1 MYVKEL
7 QLVNYRNYSNF
18 SVTISE
24 GLNFIIGR
32 NAAGKTNLLE
42 AIYFLENGRSHRTS
56 TAQEL
61 IKWNEEFAVVRSTVQ
76 RLDRELLVEASIFI
90 AGTKQLKVNGVASK
104 KEQMKARPVIT
115 VIFTPDHLKIV
126 KEMPDNRR
134 AYLDEILE
142 KTRPDYAY
150 RRQQYS
156 KILKQRNM
164 LLKKVFVGRMKADV
178 IDYWDKQLV
187 EAGSRITIARR
198 DILYKIEERADQAYK
213 NMTESDINFSLS
225 YENQLLQEGIKDDE
239 LEERFLLLLR
249 EKRKAE
255 IERGQTLVGPHRD
268 DVGIFAAG
276 IDLRTFGSQ
285 GEQRSAALALK
296 MAELSIIT
304 ELTKDQPVLLLDDVM
319 SELDRARREALL
331 KHIEDGVQVIVTS
344 TNVEYLKEMDIDT
357 SNIIKIG

>member
-18 SVTISE
+18 SVTIHE

-42 AIYFLENGRSHRTS
+42 ALYFLENGKSHKTS
-56 TAQEL
+56 TAREL
-61 IKWNEEFAVVRSTVQ
+61 IKWDEEFAIVKSTVQ
-76 RLDRELLVEASIFI
+76 RLERELLIEASIFKD
-90 AGTKQLKVNGVASK
+90 GSKQLKVNGVASK
-104 KEQMKARPVIT
+104 KEQMKARPIIT
-115 VIFTPDHLKIV
+115 VIFTPDHLRIV
-126 KEMPDNRR
+126 KEMPETRR

-142 KTRPDYAY
+142 KTGPGYSY
-150 RRQQYS
+150 WRQQYS

-187 EAGSRITIARR
+187 GAGSRITIARR
-198 DILYKIEERADQAYK
+198 DIIYKLEERADRAYK
-213 NMTESDINFSLS
+213 NITESDVNFSLI
-225 YENQLLQEGIKDDE
+225 YENQLLKEGIKDGE
-239 LEERFLLLLR
+239 TEEHYLSLLK

-285 GEQRSAALALK
+285 GEQRSASLALK

-304 ELTKDQPVLLLDDVM
+304 ELTRDYPVLLLDDVM

-331 KHIEDGVQVIVTS
+331 KHINDGVQVIVTS
-344 TNVEYLKEMDIDT
+344 TNVEYLKEMDIDA